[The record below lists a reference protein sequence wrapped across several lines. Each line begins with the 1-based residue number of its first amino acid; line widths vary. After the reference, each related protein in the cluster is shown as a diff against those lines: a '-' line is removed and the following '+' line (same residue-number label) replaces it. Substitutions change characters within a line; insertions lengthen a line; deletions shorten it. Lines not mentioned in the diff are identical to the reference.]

1 MNQNSYFPY
10 QIGGSLANQSPS
22 YVVRVADTEL
32 TQALLRGEFCYVLNS
47 RQMGKS
53 SLRVRAMEQLQAA
66 GTICIAID
74 LTGMGTQDLTPEK
87 WYAGILRSIVTACQ
101 LKFNWRNWW
110 REKRDLFAPVQRLS
124 LFIEEVLLV
133 EIESNIAIFVDE
145 IDRVLSQKFS
155 LDDFF
160 GLIHSCYQ
168 KRQINKNYHRLTFTL
183 LGVAAPRDLIRDRDT
198 SPFEL
203 GKAIKLRGFSL
214 AEAHNLTLGLAGVA
228 DSQQTLAKILE
239 WTGGQPFLTQKLC
252 QLIAETEHKLEPNLV
267 SKIIDRHII
276 NNWEVQ
282 DEPEHLRT
290 IRDRLCYRDGT
301 KTIRLLGIYQDILT
315 GKRIAVS
322 NSPEQIE
329 LRLSGLVT
337 EANEVLQVSNKIY
350 ARVFDRTWIDG
361 QLSKLRPYSHTL
373 SQWLKSDRDSSYLL
387 QGGELQ
393 DALTWSLNKSLADT
407 DYQFLVASQ
416 DLAQHKTEN
425 ALVAAETASNLLASA
440 RKKARYKASK
450 HKLGRRKLSAIALG
464 VAGLTILLRY
474 TGILQTWELNLLD
487 RFFRWR
493 LTDKIEPRITVVTVN
508 ERDLKTLGQY
518 PVKPETLAKAV
529 INLERQNP
537 QAIGIDIFQDLSVN
551 GSQDLIDLFAVY
563 PNLYIVEKAIGE
575 KVLPPAISPQQ
586 VGFADRVV
594 DSDGKIRR
602 ALLSVVG
609 DDGQT
614 RLSLG
619 TQLAL
624 NYLRKRDIELQPLK
638 SDRYQYQLGK
648 AIFTRFQRHD
658 GGYVR
663 ADSGGYQVLLNYWGT
678 SANFQQY
685 SLTEVLNNQIKPEH
699 IRDRLIFIG
708 TTAESIKD
716 SFYTPY
722 SKNWFDR
729 PQKMPGV
736 FLHANDA
743 SQTISAA
750 IDNRPL
756 LRTTNKLIE
765 SLWILSWGIIG
776 VVIVWRLTSVNAI
789 VLAIGGAVLCL
800 IILCFLM
807 FTTGWWLP
815 GVAAVVTL
823 NLTTLVAVIWGN
835 RQRDR
840 VRFQQILNRLLAEP
854 DPLIRKIALEYFKQ
868 SETKDYQ
875 TAIAQVNMDREG
887 DNVRPL

>member
-1 MNQNSYFPY
+1 MNQSYFPY

-53 SLRVRAMEQLQAA
+53 SLRVRTMEQLQAA

-87 WYAGILRSIVTACQ
+87 WYAGILRSIVTGCQ
-101 LKFNWRNWW
+101 LKFDWRNWW
-110 REKRDLFAPVQRLS
+110 CEKRDLLTPVQRLG

-133 EIESNIAIFVDE
+133 EIEENIVIFVDE

-168 KRQINKNYHRLTFTL
+168 KRQINTNYQRLTFTL
-183 LGVAAPRDLIRDRDT
+183 LGVAAPRDLIRDRHT

-203 GKAIKLRGFSL
+203 GKAINLRGFNL
-214 AEAHNLTLGLAGVA
+214 VEAYNLTLGLTGVTN
-228 DSQQTLAKILE
+228 SQQTLAEILN

-252 QLIAETEHKLEPNLV
+252 QLVAETKQKLEPNLV
-267 SKIIDRHII
+267 QKIIDRHII
-276 NNWEVQ
+276 DNWEVQ

-290 IRDRLCYRDGT
+290 IRDRLCYRDET
-301 KTIRLLGIYQDILT
+301 KTIRLLGIYQEILA
-315 GKRIAVS
+315 GQRIAVN

-337 EANEVLQVSNKIY
+337 EANGVLQVSNKIY
-350 ARVFDRTWIDG
+350 ARVFDLVWIDA
-361 QLSKLRPYSHTL
+361 QLCKLRPYSQVL
-373 SQWLKSDRDSSYLL
+373 SQWLQSDRNPNYLL

-393 DALTWSLNKSLADT
+393 SALTWSLNKSLADI

-416 DLAQHKTEN
+416 DLAQQKAEN
-425 ALVAAETASNLLASA
+425 ALVAVETASNLLAST
-440 RKKARYKASK
+440 RRKARHRASQ
-450 HKLGRRKLSAIALG
+450 HKLGKRKLGAIALG
-464 VAGLTILLRY
+464 ITGLTIVLRY
-474 TGILQTWELNLLD
+474 TGMLQTWELNLLD

-508 ERDLKTLGQY
+508 EQDLKTLGQY
-518 PVKPETLAKAV
+518 PVKPETLAQAV
-529 INLERQNP
+529 VNLEQQNP
-537 QAIGIDIFQDLSVN
+537 QAIGIDIFQDLPVD

-563 PNLYIVEKAIGE
+563 PNLYIVEKAVGE
-575 KVLPPAISPQQ
+575 KVLPPAVSLQQ

-614 RLSLG
+614 RVSLG

-624 NYLRKRDIELQPLK
+624 NYLDKRNIDLQPL
-638 SDRYQYQLGK
+638 DDNRYQLGK
-648 AIFTRFQRHD
+648 ATFTRFQGDD
-658 GGYVR
+658 GGYMR

-678 SANFQQY
+678 PANFQQY
-685 SLTEVLNNQIKPEH
+685 SLTEVLNNQTQPEH
-699 IRDRLIFIG
+699 IHNCLIFIG

-722 SKNWFDR
+722 SKDWFDR
-729 PQKMPGV
+729 PTKMPGV

-743 SQTISAA
+743 SQIIGAA

-756 LRTTNKLIE
+756 LRTTDKQIE

-776 VVIVWRLTSVNAI
+776 VAIVWRLTSANAI
-789 VLAIGGAVLCL
+789 ALAIGGAVLCL
-800 IILCFLM
+800 ITFCFVIFVL
-807 FTTGWWLP
+807 GWWLP

-823 NLTTLVAVIWGN
+823 NLSTLVAVVWGN

-854 DPLIRKIALEYFKQ
+854 DPLIRKIALEYFRQ
-868 SETKDYQ
+868 SESKDDRV
-875 TAIAQVNMDREG
+875 AIAQVDLDEKRV
-887 DNVRPL
+887 NVRSFK